1 MEEFTSQ
8 AGLPSPKIYE
18 NAGCVVVQFCPVVS
32 LPPRQGMD
40 HVTPRQNQILL
51 LLSAHREGMALR
63 QIRTQLAEGV
73 PEWELKNELSALKK
87 ISLATSVGRGKGS
100 IWSLK

>member
-1 MEEFTSQ
+1 MESGF
-8 AGLPSPKIYE
+8 
-18 NAGCVVVQFCPVVS
+18 VVVE
-32 LPPRQGMD
+32 
-40 HVTPRQNQILL
+40 ILL

-63 QIRTQLAEGV
+63 QIRTKLAEDV

-87 ISLATSVGRGKGS
+87 NGLATSVRRGRGS